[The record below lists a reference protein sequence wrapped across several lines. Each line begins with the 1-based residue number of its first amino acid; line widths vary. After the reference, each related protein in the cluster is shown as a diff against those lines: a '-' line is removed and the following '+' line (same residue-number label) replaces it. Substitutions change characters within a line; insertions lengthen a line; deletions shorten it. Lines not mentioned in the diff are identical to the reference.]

1 MRSMLL
7 SAVVGMSALG
17 LPLAIPSAA
26 HADEKP
32 ASIHVTLPA
41 DATLT
46 IDGQPTQST
55 SADRVFQTPPLETGK
70 EFHYMLRATVVRG
83 DDTVS
88 IERRVTV
95 RAGQETD
102 VTLPGAAAE
111 NRASSYSPAA
121 PAYYFNQ
128 SVPYYFA
135 PNLNVPHGGVAPARD
150 NWKPN
155 LADPFIR

>member
-17 LPLAIPSAA
+17 LPLAGPSAA

-32 ASIHVTLPA
+32 ATIRVTLPA

-46 IDGQPTQST
+46 FDGQPTQST
-55 SADRVFQTPPLETGK
+55 SGDRLFQTPPLETGK
-70 EFHYMLRATVVRG
+70 VFHYTLRATVVRG

-88 IERRVTV
+88 VERQVAV

-121 PAYYFNQ
+121 PAYYYNP
-128 SVPYYFA
+128 SVPFYIA
-135 PNLNVPHGGVAPARD
+135 PNLDVPHGGVAPTR
-150 NWKPN
+150 NG
-155 LADPFIR
+155 